1 MAIVQGSTTAF
12 AQALLSGQVNFYHTG
27 PAHQYKIALYNANA
41 NLDQTTLIYTPN
53 NEVVGTGYTAGGKDL
68 VISTEPT
75 IDNQYNTAYVS
86 FANAVW
92 NPASFTA
99 RGALVYD
106 SNTLLAC
113 FVLNFG
119 SDKTCNSSFTVQF
132 PAATSTSAILSISSY
147 TSANI
152 ISSGD

>member
-1 MAIVQGSTTAF
+1 MAIVQGATTTF
-12 AQALLSGQVNFYHTG
+12 MQNLLNGNENFTTG
-27 PAHQYKIALYNANA
+27 TYYIALYNANA
-41 NLDQTTLIYTPN
+41 NLDQTTTAYTTN
-53 NEVVGTGYTAGGKDL
+53 NETVGSGYTAGGNPL
-68 VISTEPT
+68 TIIVTPT
-75 IDNQYNTAYVS
+75 VDNQYNTAYIS

-99 RGALVYD
+99 RGALVY
-106 SNTLLAC
+106 NYTTKAAC

>member
-1 MAIVQGSTTAF
+1 MSIVQGATTTF
-12 AQALLSGQVNFYHTG
+12 MQNLLNGNENFTTG
-27 PAHQYKIALYNANA
+27 TYYIALYNANA
-41 NLDQTTLIYTPN
+41 NLNQTTTAYTTT
-53 NEVVGTGYTAGGKDL
+53 NEISGTGYTPGGQL
-68 VISTEPT
+68 LTISVTPT
-75 IDNQYNTAYVS
+75 VDNQYNTAYIS
-86 FANAVW
+86 FADAVW

-99 RGALVYD
+99 RGALVY
-106 SNTLLAC
+106 NYTTKATC

-119 SDKTCNSSFTVQF
+119 SDKTCSNSFTVQF

>member
-1 MAIVQGSTTAF
+1 MSIVQGATTTF
-12 AQALLSGQVNFYHTG
+12 MKNLLNGNENFTTG
-27 PAHQYKIALYNANA
+27 TYYIALYNANA
-41 NLDQTTLIYTPN
+41 DLNQTTTVYTTQ
-53 NEVVGTGYTAGGKDL
+53 NEITGTGYTSGGKAL
-68 VISTEPT
+68 TISVTPT
-75 IDNQYNTAYVS
+75 IDNQYNTAYIS

-99 RGALVYD
+99 RGALVY
-106 SNTLLAC
+106 NYVTKATC

-119 SDKTCNSSFTVQF
+119 SDKTCTNSFTVQF